1 MPERPYYLPTGDEIE
16 VFAAAYA
23 ARLPV
28 LLKGPTG
35 CGKTRFIEHMAH
47 VLHQGTNGTPHA
59 LVTLLRYMRTH
70 PRGGLF
76 FTSLPAPSG
85 EGSLRAR
92 FATGPA
98 AGRVHAKDGYIAN
111 VSSLSGYLTL
121 PSDTLVFS
129 ILANNHGLEKSQ
141 AIAAIDS
148 AVTLVAGA
156 MQGR

>member
-1 MPERPYYLPTGDEIE
+1 MRVVSVTS
-16 VFAAAYA
+16 
-23 ARLPV
+23 
-28 LLKGPTG
+28 LL
-35 CGKTRFIEHMAH
+35 IALAH
-47 VLHQGTNGTPHA
+47 TASAST
-59 LVTLLRYMRTH
+59 LVT
-70 PRGGLF
+70 
-76 FTSLPAPSG
+76 PA
-85 EGSLRAR
+85 LRA
-92 FATGPA
+92 GPL
-98 AGRVHAKDGYIAN
+98 DGISCTIAN